1 MNCAGQALNNTGRSG
16 IYSVGERQVLLLSQ
30 HNLIWG
36 NFKIKAALLM
46 KVFWVFSLVY
56 LTFTIIREHVLVSKM

>member
-30 HNLIWG
+30 HNLIWE